1 MADIFG
7 RHVIVQ
13 AAIIVMM
20 VGSAIC
26 TGAPTSA
33 FSVLLLGR
41 AIQGIGCSGV
51 MISVRTI
58 LADRVSLSEFASNWT
73 TFILISGVS
82 FGLGPLIGGYLT
94 QSSWR
99 WVFAIN
105 LPIAFISIF
114 IVALLLRKELVGPQP
129 LPELS
134 ETHESSTR
142 GRLLARLAT
151 VDVGGQ
157 MLFLWGLGLL
167 LLALTWGGS
176 TYSWSSAAVLAPLL
190 IGGALTVVWILY
202 ERSMSSGGPISR
214 VFPRQRAMMPW
225 ELLSQ
230 RDNLLAFFINFG
242 GGMAMFAVMYFAD
255 LYFTLVE
262 GKSTS
267 EAGLALLY
275 YMPGLAGKFL
285 WHTKIRHHRQVLTF
299 TCSWCLHGHFLF
311 QLLASSDSTTSCPR
325 IHHYCCRDDR
335 ARLGNQCAKLKCCIW
350 HDGTYWYWCR
360 TANESS
366 VFALSGL
373 LSRYDGASRLPAI
386 LFHSIRWPGGI
397 DHNVDGV

>member
-7 RHVIVQ
+7 RHVTVQ

-26 TGAPTSA
+26 TGAPTSS

-51 MISVRTI
+51 NISVRTI

-73 TFILISGVS
+73 TFVLISGVS

-114 IVALLLRKELVGPQP
+114 VVALLLRKELVGPQP

-134 ETHESSTR
+134 ETDESSTR

-151 VDVGGQ
+151 IDFGGQ

-176 TYSWSSAAVLAPLL
+176 TYSWSSVAVLAPLI
-190 IGGALTVVWILY
+190 IGSVLTVLWILY
-202 ERSMSSGGPISR
+202 ERSMSPGGIIAR

-230 RDNLLAFFINFG
+230 RDNLLVFFINFG

-262 GKSTS
+262 GKSTR

-275 YMPGLAGKFL
+275 YMPGLTGKF
-285 WHTKIRHHRQVLTF
+285 
-299 TCSWCLHGHFLF
+299 
-311 QLLASSDSTTSCPR
+311 PR
-325 IHHYCCRDDR
+325 ILKHHIM
-335 ARLGNQCAKLKCCIW
+335 GP
-350 HDGTYWYWCR
+350 H
-360 TANESS
+360 
-366 VFALSGL
+366 
-373 LSRYDGASRLPAI
+373 
-386 LFHSIRWPGGI
+386 
-397 DHNVDGV
+397 